1 MTTSALERLFYMAV
15 ELRPDLP
22 NSKLMALLGKTWGP
36 IIRAGAEHGL
46 AGAAAALP
54 KVNMDQLSAF
64 YMAGA
69 DSGATPDAAE
79 FRAALAGRIYD
90 SICGNDNISQLEQ
103 IKLAGQLGA
112 WFEGMNSAVGDSEM
126 DWDAE
131 VATPPFTKS
140 GFWPLDQIHGSRGI
154 PQGITTVLGAP
165 GAGKTTIA
173 LALGV
178 EWRRANIGR
187 VIMMQ
192 TEIPPSP
199 LRMKIDEMI
208 GKEKLF
214 RPGIDRL
221 VFGPRNCQQFIERII
236 QNPDPDTLL
245 IFDSITGMCGQG
257 ESSESRT
264 RYADLFHDMRQ
275 AVNVSRM
282 AFMFHHVKRGVDMAD
297 QESGAGSRVVEQ
309 MSDNLLYIKK
319 DDTPRPD
326 GLSAVKVEALK
337 LRYNGSIARP
347 LNFTF
352 DYVKGRA
359 YESDPLDD
367 IMEGI
372 E

>member
-1 MTTSALERLFYMAV
+1 MSTSALERLFYMAV

-22 NSKLMALLGKTWGP
+22 NTKLMGLLGKTWGP

-54 KVNMDQLSAF
+54 KVSVDQLSSF

-69 DSGATPDAAE
+69 DSGATPDLDE

-90 SICGNDNISQLEQ
+90 SICGNDSISQLDQ
-103 IKLAGQLGA
+103 IKLAGSLGS
-112 WFEGMNSAVGDSEM
+112 WFDGISSAVGDSEM

-154 PQGITTVLGAP
+154 PQGISTVLGAP

-173 LALGV
+173 LALGI
-178 EWRRANIGR
+178 EWRRQNIGP

-199 LRMKIDEMI
+199 LMMKISEMV
-208 GKEKLF
+208 GDEKLF
-214 RPGIDRL
+214 RPGIDRI
-221 VFGPRNCQQFIERII
+221 VFGPRNCQQKLERII
-236 QNPDPDTLL
+236 ENPDPDTLL

-264 RYADLFHDMRQ
+264 RYANLFHDMRQ
-275 AVNVSRM
+275 AANVSRM
-282 AFMFHHVKRGVDMAD
+282 AFMFHHLKRGIDIAD

-309 MSDNLLYIKK
+309 MSDNLFCLRK
-319 DDTPRPD
+319 DDSPRPD
-326 GLSAVKVEALK
+326 GLSGVKIEALK

-347 LNFTF
+347 INFTF

-359 YESDPLDD
+359 YEGDPLDD
-367 IMEGI
+367 MME
-372 E
+372 ELE